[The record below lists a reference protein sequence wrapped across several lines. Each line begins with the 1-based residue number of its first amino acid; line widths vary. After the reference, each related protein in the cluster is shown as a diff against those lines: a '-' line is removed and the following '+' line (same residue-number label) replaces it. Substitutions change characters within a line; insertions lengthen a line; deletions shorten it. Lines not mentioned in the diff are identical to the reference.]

1 MMLGLVCE
9 RWTQAQRLPESDRER
24 VLAANTFGSTLAE
37 YDKHAEAEVILR
49 EALEKAK
56 RAWGEDDPALIDI
69 HVFLA
74 SALGASGKLDEAE
87 TFLRH
92 AHAQSVRLHGPHG
105 GTVVSVSAI
114 LATNL
119 MGQARVLGH
128 ARAPFRNDKEIE
140 GKLHEALAI
149 LRTSVAFHKR
159 EYGPDNFQTLTSSLL
174 LVYVLN
180 NLHMLDEANTVCLD
194 VIPRMKRV
202 LGPEHPTTQ
211 EMLRSHANCISAISL
226 RDASV

>member
-1 MMLGLVCE
+1 VCE

-24 VLAANTFGSTLAE
+24 VLAANAFGGTLDLAE
-37 YDKHAEAEVILR
+37 FDKHAEAEVILR

-74 SALGASGKLDEAE
+74 SALGTSGKLDEAE

-92 AHAQSVRLHGPHG
+92 AHAQSVRLYGPHG
-105 GTVVSVSAI
+105 GMAGKVVSAS

-119 MGQARVLGH
+119 MDQARVLGH
-128 ARAPFRNDKEIE
+128 APFRNDKEIE
-140 GKLHEALAI
+140 GKLNEALAI
-149 LRTSVAFHKR
+149 LRTSVAFYKR

-174 LVYVLN
+174 LVFVLH
-180 NLHMLDEANTVCLD
+180 NLHMLDEANTLCLD

-211 EMLRSHANCISAISL
+211 ETVRSHVNCISAISL